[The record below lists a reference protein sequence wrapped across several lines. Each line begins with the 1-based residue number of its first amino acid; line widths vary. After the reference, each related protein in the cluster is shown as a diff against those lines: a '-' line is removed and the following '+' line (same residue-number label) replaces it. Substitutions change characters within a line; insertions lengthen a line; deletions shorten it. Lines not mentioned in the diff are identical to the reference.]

1 MFAHAF
7 SFTDLYDLFK
17 SSLCFCF
24 VLFCLFLFL
33 FFLLFGN
40 KETKG
45 LKTYLEQHRYSEI
58 LYKELKRR
66 STRAF

>member
-1 MFAHAF
+1 M
-7 SFTDLYDLFK
+7 LL
-17 SSLCFCF
+17 FCF
-24 VLFCLFLFL
+24 VLSVFVFV
-33 FFLLFGN
+33 FLLFGN

-45 LKTYLEQHRYSEI
+45 LKTYVEQHRYSEI